1 MAFSRRSNFLSA
13 LCAGTILGVTGG
25 FAAAADLPTDKAP
38 PAPPPYWWSTVTYS
52 GELDAGIMG
61 NPDDPANGNNF
72 GRLFDNK
79 ANDPVLNAA
88 LYTITRPTGSTGYD
102 IGFTLQGEF
111 GTDAR
116 YTHYLGEGE
125 YWINSPYQ
133 FSLLQA
139 NLLVHTPWVTDGGI
153 DWKLG
158 QWPTLEGAEV
168 IDPAGNLFYSHSY
181 IFNYP
186 EPFEDFGILAVTH
199 INPTLDIY
207 TAVVSG
213 QQTTL
218 VPYVGDNNDA
228 PAFEGGFGLNKLF
241 GGAVTVLATTHIGPE
256 NGAGN
261 AFFGIN
267 NAANT
272 SLVYENDLVVTWTA
286 TSKLTLTGEGNY
298 TRNDLYASQT
308 YGAVGYAS
316 YQTDLD
322 WLKVNGRA
330 EVVRDDGNGS
340 GGGTYVCAYPA
351 NFDFVGVEHGFP
363 GTASYC
369 GAPATYF
376 EITGGLNI
384 TPTLPSSIPFVKGIV
399 FRPEVRYDTTLDG
412 VANFNGNAATTPG
425 GPGTKTDMVTIGGDV
440 IVKF

>member
-1 MAFSRRSNFLSA
+1 MAFSRRSHFLSA

-25 FAAAADLPTDKAP
+25 FAAAADLPTEKAP
-38 PAPPPYWWSTVTYS
+38 PPPPPSWWSTVTYS

-61 NPDDPANGNNF
+61 NPDDPPDGNNF

-102 IGFTLQGEF
+102 VGFTLQGEF

-116 YTHYLGEGE
+116 FTHFLGEGQ

-139 NLLVHTPWVTDGGI
+139 NILVHTPWITDGGI
-153 DWKLG
+153 DWKIG

-181 IFNYP
+181 IFNYA
-186 EPFEDFGILAVTH
+186 EPFEDLGILAVTH

-207 TAVVSG
+207 AAVTSS
-213 QQTTL
+213 QSTTL
-218 VPYVGDNNDA
+218 DYPYGTNNTA
-228 PAFEGGFGLNKLF
+228 PNFEGGFGLNKLF
-241 GGAVTVLATTHIGPE
+241 GGAVTVLATTHIGPV
-256 NGAGN
+256 NGTG
-261 AFFGIN
+261 FPGTPGYN
-267 NAANT
+267 NAANNDL
-272 SLVYENDLVVTWTA
+272 SYENDLVVTWNA
-286 TSKLTLTGEGNY
+286 TPKLTLTGDGNY
-298 TRNDLYASQT
+298 TRNDFIDSET
-308 YGAVGYAS
+308 YGFAGYAS
-316 YQTDLD
+316 YQTDVD
-322 WLKVNGRA
+322 WLKINGRA
-330 EVVRDDGNGS
+330 EVFRDDGGF
-340 GGGTYVCAYPA
+340 VCAFPG
-351 NFDFVGVEHGFP
+351 NFDYVNSQFGYGN
-363 GTASYC
+363 TSYC

-384 TPTLPSSIPFVKGIV
+384 TPTLPSSIPFVKGII

-412 VANFNGNAATTPG
+412 VANFNNTAATIPPNTAG
-425 GPGTKTDMVTIGGDV
+425 ARTDMITFGGDV